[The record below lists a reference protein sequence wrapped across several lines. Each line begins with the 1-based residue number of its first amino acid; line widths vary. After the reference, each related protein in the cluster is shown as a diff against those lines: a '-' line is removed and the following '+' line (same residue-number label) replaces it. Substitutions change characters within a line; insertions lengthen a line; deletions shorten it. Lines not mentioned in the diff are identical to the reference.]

1 MVTGIDL
8 NSVRFAEPQYL
19 WFLIAPAVLLVVW
32 VWQLARRRRDARR
45 FRPPRRLPVRERFP
59 VFGALVFWLCVILAS
74 ALAILALARP
84 TAAVSIVRTAGIDL
98 VVLQDGSASMRTPD
112 VAGDRWQRSIRFLRI
127 LGESLAWKDDRI
139 AMALF
144 AHIATPEVRLTK
156 DPNTFFFFLDHLN
169 RESPFRLEDD
179 TTWDTNI
186 ELGIAWGLRLIE
198 RDQELYGKSPNAKA
212 FVLVSDGQAWSG
224 EVARSLRMARE
235 RQVPVYVVGV
245 GTTSGGWIPEAPQP
259 QPIAGRPTVT
269 PQPPQPKIRSSLD
282 RNSLAMIA
290 TAGGGEYLELDR
302 EGDREIANRVID
314 AARKR
319 AGSRG
324 LEVASEELY
333 WRCPPP
339 AAVPIRPRL
348 FFLQERIEL
357 WLQAASAGAALFFVW
372 TLTR

>member
-1 MVTGIDL
+1 MFKIDL
-8 NSVRFAEPQYL
+8 ESVRFADPGYL
-19 WFLIAPAVLLVVW
+19 WLLIVPAVLLFVW
-32 VWQLARRRRDARR
+32 AWQLARRRRDARQ
-45 FRPPRRLPVRERFP
+45 FRQHRRLPVREKFP
-59 VFGALVFWLCVILAS
+59 VFGGLVFWLCALLAT
-74 ALAILALARP
+74 ALTILALARP
-84 TAAVSIVRTAGIDL
+84 TAAIALVRTAGVDL

-112 VAGDRWQRSIRFLRI
+112 VAGDRWQRSIRFLRV

-144 AHIATPEVRLTK
+144 AHIATPEIRLTR

-198 RDQELYGKSPNAKA
+198 RDTELYGNSPNAKA
-212 FVLVSDGQAWSG
+212 FVLITDGQAWSG
-224 EVARSLRMARE
+224 EVARSLRLARAK
-235 RQVPVYVVGV
+235 QVPVYVVGV
-245 GTTSGGWIPEAPQP
+245 GTTVGGWIPDAPAP
-259 QPIAGRPTVT
+259 PTVPGRPSL
-269 PQPPQPKIRSSLD
+269 PPPAPQPKIRSSLD
-282 RNSLAMIA
+282 RSSLATIA
-290 TAGGGEYLELDR
+290 SAGGGEYLELDR
-302 EGDREIANRVID
+302 EGDREIANRIID

-333 WRCPPP
+333 WRCLF
-339 AAVPIRPRL
+339 AAAGLMLVGLI
-348 FFLQERIEL
+348 FLQERIEL
-357 WLQAASAGAALFFVW
+357 WLQATGAAVALFFVW

>member
-1 MVTGIDL
+1 MIPKIDL
-8 NSVRFAEPQYL
+8 DSIRFGSPEYL
-19 WFLIAPAVLLVVW
+19 WLLIAPATLLTIW
-32 VWQLARRRRDARR
+32 IWQLSRRRRDARR
-45 FRPPRRLPVRERFP
+45 YRQHRRLPVRERFP
-59 VFGALVFWLCVILAS
+59 IFGGLMFWLCAIGATALTMLAM
-74 ALAILALARP
+74 ARP
-84 TAAVSIVRTAGIDL
+84 TAAVSLVRTAGVDL

-112 VAGDRWQRSIRFLRI
+112 VPGDRWQRSIKFLRV

-156 DPNTFFFFLDHLN
+156 DPNTYFFFLDHLD

-186 ELGIAWGLRLIE
+186 ELGIAWGLRLVE
-198 RDQELYGKSPNAKA
+198 RDEEIYGKNPNAKA

-224 EVARSLRMARE
+224 EVARALNAAKKRD
-235 RQVPVYVVGV
+235 VPVYVVGV
-245 GTTSGGWIPEAPQP
+245 GTTVGGLIPEPP
-259 QPIAGRPTVT
+259 PRPTI
-269 PQPPQPKIRSSLD
+269 PGRGLPPPDEKPASIRSSLD

-302 EGDREIANRVID
+302 EGDREIANRIID
-314 AARKR
+314 ATRKR

-324 LEVASEELY
+324 LELAGEELY
-333 WRCPPP
+333 WRCLV
-339 AAVPIRPRL
+339 AAAALMCVGL
-348 FFLQERIEL
+348 LFLQERVEL
-357 WLQAASAGAALFFVW
+357 WLQAIGAGATLALIW